1 MIAVVLAG
9 GSGTRFWPLSRSARP
24 KQLIRLYGEGTMIS
38 QTVERLQNVSSLEKT
53 LVVCGQKL
61 LPETREALQN
71 LDAKSFIAEPFA
83 RNTAPAIGLAAIHA
97 QARFGDEVMGIFP
110 SDHFIEQLDDFDACL
125 RAACR
130 EAELGKIVTMGI
142 KPTSPETG
150 YGYIAFDHSQHSVD
164 APDSLAQ
171 HPAFPVQ
178 AFVEK
183 PDRERAQTYLDAG
196 NYAWNSGMFVF
207 KPSVL
212 LAEMQRQQPKMY
224 AAMLKI
230 AAAIDTPQ
238 EDQALTE
245 HFEHVDNISIDYAI
259 MENAPNVVVIPA
271 SFKWSDVGHWAAI
284 EDVTGTDRSNNV
296 VEANTALIDVTNSV
310 LYSTQPKRVIAALG
324 IDNLVIVDTPDA
336 LLILPKDRA
345 QDVRALVDL
354 LKNSDND
361 DVL

>member
-1 MIAVVLAG
+1 MITVVLAG
-9 GSGTRFWPLSRSARP
+9 GSGTRFWPLSRLARP

-38 QTVERLQNVSSLEKT
+38 QTVERLQNVSSLDKT
-53 LVVCGQKL
+53 LVVCGQTL
-61 LPETREALQN
+61 LQETRDALQN
-71 LDAKSFIAEPFA
+71 LAAENFIAEPFA

-97 QARFGDEVMGIFP
+97 LARFGDEVVGIFP
-110 SDHFIEQLDDFDACL
+110 SDHFIEQLDQFDACL
-125 RAACR
+125 NAACL
-130 EAELGKIVTMGI
+130 EAERGNIVTMGI
-142 KPTSPETG
+142 KPTTPETG
-150 YGYIAFDHSQHSVD
+150 YGYIAFDHT
-164 APDSLAQ
+164 AEDSDNP

-183 PDRERAQTYLDAG
+183 PDRERAQAYLDAG
-196 NYAWNSGMFVF
+196 NYVWNSGMFVF

-212 LAEMQRQQPKMY
+212 LAEMQRQQPKMH
-224 AAMLKI
+224 AAMMAI
-230 AAAIDTPQ
+230 ASAIGTDQETPT
-238 EDQALTE
+238 LRE
-245 HFEHVDNISIDYAI
+245 HFEHVANISIDYAI

-284 EDVTGTDRSNNV
+284 EDVTGTDDNNNV

-354 LKNSDND
+354 LKKSDHS

>member
-1 MIAVVLAG
+1 MIAIILAG
-9 GSGTRFWPLSRSARP
+9 GSGTRFWPLSRQARP
-24 KQLIRLYGEGTMIS
+24 KQLIRLYGDDTLIS
-38 QTVERLQNVSSLEKT
+38 QTVDRLQTVSSPERT

-61 LPETREALQN
+61 LQETRDALPN
-71 LDAKSFIAEPFA
+71 LAAENFIAEPFA
-83 RNTAPAIGLAAIHA
+83 RNTAPAIGLAAVHA
-97 QARFGDEVMGIFP
+97 LAKFGDQVIGIFP
-110 SDHFIEQLDDFDACL
+110 SDHAIQQLDEFDACL
-125 RAACR
+125 RAACD
-130 EAELGKIVTMGI
+130 EAERGNIVTMGI
-142 KPTSPETG
+142 QPTSPETG
-150 YGYIAFDHSQHSVD
+150 YGYIAFDASTVSS
-164 APDSLAQ
+164 PDDSTNK
-171 HPAFPVQ
+171 HPAYPVQ

-183 PDRERAQTYLDAG
+183 PDCARAQAYLDAG
-196 NYAWNSGMFVF
+196 NYVWNSGMFVF

-212 LAEMQRQQPKMY
+212 LAEMLRQQPKMH
-224 AAMLKI
+224 AAMMQI
-230 AAAIDTPQ
+230 AEAIGTPH
-238 EDQALTE
+238 EDQALRE

-284 EDVTGTDRSNNV
+284 EDVTGTDENNNV

-336 LLILPKDRA
+336 LLILPRDRA

-354 LKNSDND
+354 LKKNGPT